1 LEEEVEEWRLVGKA
15 AREGLSLELPGRMSP
30 APVVAMGGTPLRECA
45 VLREPECAVG
55 GGLEV
60 GGGEKESL
68 IEATR
73 TLRLIADVDAVEA
86 AVRITETQCN

>member
-1 LEEEVEEWRLVGKA
+1 
-15 AREGLSLELPGRMSP
+15 
-30 APVVAMGGTPLRECA
+30 